1 MKILSIPTLAHD
13 ASICILEN
21 GIITFYKMEERYSR
35 IKKKPLVKTFEHVV
49 YTLKNSMIE
58 YLYLPEIETLVA
70 IKNKTLTY
78 Q

>member
-35 IKKKPLVKTFEHVV
+35 VKHDLSFDNILEFHR
-49 YTLKNSMIE
+49 
-58 YLYLPEIETLVA
+58 
-70 IKNKTLTY
+70 KNKEQNKKSFL
-78 Q
+78 